1 MEWLLPLIIVAIVG
15 FIGPKLTMSNRR
27 KPSGRVVT
35 PAAPTALPAEQ
46 SEPDA
51 TQHSLPPVQSVI
63 KPTDLPSARSH
74 GSVPPLPA
82 NGASEPVATP
92 AAEAG
97 SDLMRHFDLRQAMLY
112 SEIMTPKF

>member
-15 FIGPKLTMSNRR
+15 FIGPKLTLSNRR

-35 PAAPTALPAEQ
+35 PAAPTAHPEQ

-51 TQHSLPPVQSVI
+51 TRHSLSPVQPVV